1 MTTSVKKT
9 DQLERVTTE
18 MLQGVIALLPRVG
31 KDKVAAN
38 KACDTLTTVIN
49 LIDDHVN
56 PKPIGYADVL
66 VPYTED
72 NA

>member
-1 MTTSVKKT
+1 MTSVKT
-9 DQLERVTTE
+9 ERFERVTAE
-18 MLQGVIALLPRVG
+18 MLQRVIELLPRVS

-38 KACDTLTTVIN
+38 TACDLLTTAVS
-49 LIDDHVN
+49 LIDDRVN

-66 VPYTED
+66 VSYRED

>member
-1 MTTSVKKT
+1 MTPSVKT
-9 DQLERVTTE
+9 ERFERVTAE
-18 MLQGVIALLPRVG
+18 MLQRVIELLPRVA

-38 KACDTLTTVIN
+38 TACDLLTTAVS
-49 LIDDHVN
+49 LIDDRAN
-56 PKPIGYADVL
+56 PKPRGYADVL